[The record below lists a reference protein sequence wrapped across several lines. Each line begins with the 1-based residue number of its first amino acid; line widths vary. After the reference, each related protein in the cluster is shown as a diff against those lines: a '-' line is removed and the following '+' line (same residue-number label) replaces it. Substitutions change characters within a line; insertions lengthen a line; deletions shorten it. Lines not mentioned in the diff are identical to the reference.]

1 MILLKS
7 VLLVVCIFFV
17 SYIAGVF
24 LVSVAPVYKNKKKFL
39 YKVMLGFIGCMAA
52 FQLMSIPLIFLQM
65 DFRLLYYLFA
75 GCLLFI
81 VVYSVFRNKETI
93 LSDVKYMAAHLKA
106 INLYYIPAG
115 IVILFQIFVLTAYMH
130 IDDDDA
136 FYVATAT
143 TTLETNA
150 MYQYNSYTGE
160 LLDAFPYRYVLS
172 PFPVLLAAVSK
183 FFRIH
188 PTIVAHTVFPIVF
201 ISFSY
206 IIYYL
211 FSKILFKNKKLEQGL
226 FLFLI
231 TMLNMYG
238 YYSVYTSSTF
248 LLIRIWQGK
257 AVLAACVLPAIFL
270 ICLEAWKA
278 EFKFAWRL
286 LIIGCLAASLCSSMG
301 IILSVIMIGCVG
313 IAGAIYYKNFGILIR
328 CCLCCI
334 PGFVLSTI
342 YLLIKLKGI

>member
-1 MILLKS
+1 MIVLKS
-7 VLLVVCIFFV
+7 VFLVVCIFFV
-17 SYIAGVF
+17 SYITGVF
-24 LVSVAPVYKNKKKFL
+24 LVSVAPAYNSKKNLL

-52 FQLMSIPLIFLQM
+52 FQIISIPLIFLQM
-65 DFRLLYYLFA
+65 DFRFLYYLFA
-75 GCLLFI
+75 GCLLLI
-81 VVYSVFRNKETI
+81 VVYSVFRNKEAI
-93 LSDVKYMAAHLKA
+93 LSDIKYLGANLKA
-106 INLYYIPAG
+106 SNWYYIPAV
-115 IVILFQIFVLTAYMH
+115 IVILLQIFVLTAYMH

-143 TTLETNA
+143 TTLETNT

-183 FFRIH
+183 FSHIH

-201 ISFSY
+201 ISLSY
-206 IIYYL
+206 IVYYL
-211 FSKILFKNKKLEQGL
+211 FSKMLFKNKKLEQGICL
-226 FLFLI
+226 FLL

-257 AVLAACVLPAIFL
+257 AVLAACILPAIFL
-270 ICLEAWKA
+270 FCMESWEA
-278 EFKFAWRL
+278 EFKFTWRL

-313 IAGAIYYKNFGILIR
+313 IAGAIYYRNIRILIR
-328 CCLCCI
+328 CGLCCI

-342 YLLIKLKGI
+342 YLFIKLKGI